1 MTPTR
6 NSPQI
11 AIGIAGAMGCYITIL
26 AAASILLGLWID
38 SLLGNERNIATLI
51 CVLAALPINLISA
64 VWLTL
69 RLIARASRRVRSR
82 QSRAQPPRP
91 IAIQRLSECARQAV
105 SC

>member
-38 SLLGNERNIATLI
+38 SLLGNERRIATLI
-51 CVLAALPINLISA
+51 CVLAGIPINLFSA

-69 RLIARASRRVRSR
+69 RLIARAFPQAAPTSK
-82 QSRAQPPRP
+82 RAEEPPEEP
-91 IAIQRLSECARQAV
+91 N
-105 SC
+105 

>member
-69 RLIARASRRVRSR
+69 RLIARAIPQSPLKAEPRS
-82 QSRAQPPRP
+82 AAPPDSDP
-91 IAIQRLSECARQAV
+91 TAE
-105 SC
+105 

>member
-38 SLLGNERNIATLI
+38 SLLGNERRIATLI
-51 CVLAALPINLISA
+51 CVLAGLPINLISA

-69 RLIARASRRVRSR
+69 RLIARAIP
-82 QSRAQPPRP
+82 QPPLRAEARP
-91 IAIQRLSECARQAV
+91 AV
-105 SC
+105 PPEDETAE